1 MKKAKIWKWLLKNSH
16 QNYNIMKLSNKILEH
31 LSHRLALGKTK
42 IKTLVFGGI
51 FSIILLCP
59 GRATAQGMPTYDNTN
74 FVSLVKQLVES
85 GKQTAQ
91 MIKSVQFLKDAKE
104 AIEKVSSVVQ
114 QLRAVEEIAQ
124 NNQRLIQVMQTD
136 LQDILNSPYIQPEE
150 VTRIAESFDAIV
162 QNALDTV
169 DFIDEVLS
177 SDHLKMTDAERA
189 EVLRKKEQESK
200 EMVVNI
206 TIKTK
211 RYSAII
217 SFRKMQD
224 KVNNRET
231 NF

>member
-1 MKKAKIWKWLLKNSH
+1 
-16 QNYNIMKLSNKILEH
+16 MKLSNKILEH
-31 LSHRLALGKTK
+31 LSYRLALGKTK
-42 IKTLVFGGI
+42 IKTLVLGGI
-51 FSIILLCP
+51 FSITLLCP